1 MLDILLLTK
10 TTGAKY
16 YYLRAILHN
25 WSDDEAVRILSSI
38 TLALSA
44 GSQVLIDE
52 VVLPE
57 KGAHVWPAGLDLQ
70 MLTLF
75 GTGERT
81 APQWDALL
89 DRAGLRAVKVEK
101 YAPVYEGC
109 VIFAERK

>member
-1 MLDILLLTK
+1 
-10 TTGAKY
+10 
-16 YYLRAILHN
+16 
-25 WSDDEAVRILSSI
+25 VQILSSI
-38 TLALSA
+38 VPALSA

-57 KGAHVWPAGLDLQ
+57 TGAHVWPAGLDLQ

-75 GTGERT
+75 GASERT

-89 DRAGLRAVKVEK
+89 DRAGLRAVRVEK
-101 YAPVYEGC
+101 YGPVYAGC